1 VVYGTIDSPDSNFTV
16 RWNHIRNFT
25 DTAVGN
31 NATTLFVIPP
41 TAGAPRPAG
50 HNVTVELIDESSD
63 AVVASTNFTLFSEFD
78 IQVETPLSPGQL
90 QQGTSVRFNATVVGG
105 EPNTVYKANI
115 TVRTAADQ
123 THWFLASLSNT
134 STSGAGSAAAFYPKN
149 FTAGGNMN
157 YTGTYKAFFNGT
169 VAEKEFF
176 VGLTNKT
183 EYRRSENVLI
193 QAAGYKSLEAVKA
206 DIKTGGSS
214 VAGFPRNFT
223 ASSSG
228 LATLSWQVPPN
239 ATSGTYQITLSN
251 ATSGGT
257 VKSPGDVQDFNVTGV
272 ICFIQSRNVANE
284 TVENAL
290 VEVYNASGTTTA
302 LIAGNTNST
311 GWIKFNLDK
320 GIYTFKA
327 FVKNAQVGLLANE
340 SLVAD
345 KELHIQLSLANLLAT
360 VKTQENQGVPLID
373 IALGLNYT
381 TRDNKTA
388 IVMAALRTN
397 ATGMAIARNLF
408 AGRTY
413 RVEATRYGL
422 LFNTT
427 TVTINSSAP
436 GWTSLNLT
444 LPNHTLSIK
453 AKSSKGFDAV
463 GVDLKAYEWTSG
475 ATIPVESTITNSSGN
490 AFFSLPFGR
499 YTLRAFK
506 GGDFLSET
514 IVDLVESAAFSF
526 DLVTLDLDVVVS
538 VFDYF
543 GQPLPNAEVKIER
556 EFSQDFVL
564 ISTQFTGGAGSA
576 QFAGIVGGDS
586 RVSVYLGGKLV
597 AAQTQFLGAD
607 SNEVTFKVA
616 EFVAVLG
623 YPVSSGAFA
632 LLVLVLVMIVAV
644 LVAARRRI
652 LHVFRKSSK
661 R

>member
-1 VVYGTIDSPDSNFTV
+1 
-16 RWNHIRNFT
+16 
-25 DTAVGN
+25 
-31 NATTLFVIPP
+31 
-41 TAGAPRPAG
+41 
-50 HNVTVELIDESSD
+50 
-63 AVVASTNFTLFSEFD
+63 
-78 IQVETPLSPGQL
+78 
-90 QQGTSVRFNATVVGG
+90 
-105 EPNTVYKANI
+105 
-115 TVRTAADQ
+115 
-123 THWFLASLSNT
+123 
-134 STSGAGSAAAFYPKN
+134 
-149 FTAGGNMN
+149 
-157 YTGTYKAFFNGT
+157 
-169 VAEKEFF
+169 
-176 VGLTNKT
+176 
-183 EYRRSENVLI
+183 
-193 QAAGYKSLEAVKA
+193 
-206 DIKTGGSS
+206 
-214 VAGFPRNFT
+214 
-223 ASSSG
+223 
-228 LATLSWQVPPN
+228 
-239 ATSGTYQITLSN
+239 
-251 ATSGGT
+251 
-257 VKSPGDVQDFNVTGV
+257 
-272 ICFIQSRNVANE
+272 
-284 TVENAL
+284 
-290 VEVYNASGTTTA
+290 
-302 LIAGNTNST
+302 
-311 GWIKFNLDK
+311 
-320 GIYTFKA
+320 
-327 FVKNAQVGLLANE
+327 
-340 SLVAD
+340 
-345 KELHIQLSLANLLAT
+345 
-360 VKTQENQGVPLID
+360 
-373 IALGLNYT
+373 
-381 TRDNKTA
+381 
-388 IVMAALRTN
+388 
-397 ATGMAIARNLF
+397 
-408 AGRTY
+408 
-413 RVEATRYGL
+413 
-422 LFNTT
+422 
-427 TVTINSSAP
+427 VTINSSAP